1 MKSPIIDRK
10 EDCWVSILADIL
22 WSIHSET
29 INIQYHTHI
38 YTYVNSDITVGY
50 ICFNLLNWGFRLS
63 LRSPPFWFHFRYT
76 YVYTSLSEC
85 VAAAC
90 ALLIVPYWQSL
101 LLQSPVSAC
110 PLHNFG
116 IVLPE
121 SNFVIRRKVPRSSE
135 KFAELIYLSCWQIYY
150 LDMYNVSM
158 ENRIVAM
165 NILELW

>member
-1 MKSPIIDRK
+1 MLSQHFGRYSMINSFWNNKYT
-10 EDCWVSILADIL
+10 VS
-22 WSIHSET
+22 
-29 INIQYHTHI
+29 YTHNI

-63 LRSPPFWFHFRYT
+63 LRSPPFWFHFRLT
-76 YVYTSLSEC
+76 YEFIRVCSSSH
-85 VAAAC
+85 VQC

-121 SNFVIRRKVPRSSE
+121 SNFVIRRKVPRSLG